1 MKKKLLDFLT
11 RWQAASKVMK
21 SKEYI
26 VLVSDGD
33 RYEVAHNEVSV
44 NTVRKAVGYLN
55 LKVQID
61 YDKSQEK

>member
-11 RWQAASKVMK
+11 RWQAASQVMK
-21 SKEYI
+21 AKEFV

-33 RYEVAHNEVSV
+33 KYQVAHNEVSID
-44 NTVRKAVGYLN
+44 TVRKAVGYLN